1 MDNCKVC
8 ADNDCNGESV
18 DIIKNACFD
27 DVGMNS
33 FVSIPLSIL
42 STLSNIADSNMVD
55 STTTDYIKTIDS
67 EFSFQLV
74 EMTLFKFANSD
85 ESKYSIHKH
94 FRSQIRIHLKHDFSY
109 FIMRNFAITETGDRR
124 L

>member
-74 EMTLFKFANSD
+74 EMTLFKFPYSD
-85 ESKYSIHKH
+85 EGKYSIHKH
-94 FRSQIRIHLKHDFSY
+94 VRPGIR
-109 FIMRNFAITETGDRR
+109 
-124 L
+124 